1 MKITIN
7 NQVIE
12 IEYNTLI
19 AMIIS
24 GAISQDAE
32 IIIETKKFIWTW
44 NKRIDYSPTVA
55 IFDPVALK

>member
-24 GAISQDAE
+24 GAISQDTE
-32 IIIETKKFIWTW
+32 IIIETNTVIWTW
-44 NKRIDYSPTVA
+44 NGRTDYSPIVQ
-55 IFDPVALK
+55 IFEPVSAK